1 MGVNI
6 MNSLYMLTTS
16 SSIGNTLSTLN
27 QNSYELDKLV
37 SSIQLSAQK
46 FWIPMAQYYEERKTF
61 LKEATKE
68 VASNFPRWQTASTT
82 FEANSAKWITPITVF
97 YPYTEGPNIALYQP
111 NVIQTRF
118 KNWLDVYYPI
128 FRKTSPLP
136 YYVEGQ
142 RIIIYSFNLENSQAI
157 NSTFTLNDSTVC
169 TSAPVR
175 VCAYCSQCFTSY
187 VPCQQGTFWC
197 DGRGCSYCHRCGSLN
212 CNFSKTNTTSKA
224 SYIRTHMIV
233 NLANSHEKSEMNAF
247 VFMVKD
253 CQWVFEKTLTRL

>member
-1 MGVNI
+1 

-16 SSIGNTLSTLN
+16 SSIGNTLSALN

-68 VASNFPRWQTASTT
+68 TALNFPRWETASST
-82 FEANSAKWITPITVF
+82 FEANSAKWIKPITVF
-97 YPYTEGPNIALYQP
+97 YPYTEGENIALYQP

-128 FRKTSPLP
+128 FRKSSPLP
-136 YYVEGQ
+136 HYVEGQ
-142 RIIIYSFNLENSQAI
+142 RIIVYSFNLEKSQAI
-157 NSTFTLNDSTVC
+157 NSTFTLNDSTTC
-169 TSAPVR
+169 TSAAVN

-197 DGRGCSYCHRCGSLN
+197 DGRGCSYCHRCGSLS
-212 CNFSKTNTTSKA
+212 CNFSKTNTTSKT
-224 SYIRTHMIV
+224 SYVRANMV
-233 NLANSHEKSEMNAF
+233 VRLANSHEKSEMNAF
-247 VFMVKD
+247 VFIVRD
-253 CQWVFEKTLTRL
+253 CQWVFEKTLTRS